1 MATQKQI
8 AANRQ
13 NAQQSTGPRTSEGK
27 AASSRNALAHGL
39 FSEDVVLVEEER
51 PDYEAFAAALQA
63 DLQPAGA
70 LEESFVQ
77 QIAWL
82 QWRINRVAR
91 IETGMLDNEI
101 VDRHRR
107 EKKYPETRGPKDQAP
122 RANFSRI
129 LGKAYCY
136 LEDSLGRLSRYES
149 HLRRSMRR
157 CLQDLESIQKR
168 RRQTNPEKIEPEKTN
183 PISPQIAETGRSPI
197 PFPVPRNQPQPAAQ
211 EVQAVPPPC
220 YPGP

>member
-149 HLRRSMRR
+149 HLRRAHRQ
-157 CLQDLESIQKR
+157 CILDLESLQKGR
-168 RRQTNPEKIEPEKTN
+168 RTRQEKTN
-183 PISPQIAETGRSPI
+183 PIPAQPAETARPPI
-197 PFPVPRNQPQPAAQ
+197 PFPVRATADVSASHTQLGAAADM
-211 EVQAVPPPC
+211 ERLPEASSS
-220 YPGP
+220 